1 MKQLN
6 SLISSGQLQ
15 QAMEHALL
23 VLRDDPLNAQMRA
36 VYVELLCIAGELEK
50 ADAQLDMI
58 VRQHPDFL
66 LGAVNVRQLIRAE
79 TARRDFYQGG
89 MTATLFGEPAPMFS
103 ALLKLRLAMH
113 EQDSGAAALAAE
125 EMEQLRPQVAMEHQD
140 QLHADIRDLD
150 DSLGGY
156 LELFGTDGKYYLAG
170 FEQIASLK
178 LHPPKSLLDIIWRRV
193 DISIVDGPQG
203 EAFLPL
209 IYVGNT
215 TDTNTT
221 DTKTDTDADPAIRL
235 GRVTDWHEH
244 DARLITGSGQ
254 KMVLLGEQAVALG
267 DLLELNA
274 LSEQSTPAKPAM
286 AE

>member
-1 MKQLN
+1 MKKLN
-6 SLISSGQLQ
+6 TLISSGQL
-15 QAMEHALL
+15 ACALNHALSE
-23 VLRDDPLNAQMRA
+23 LRVDPLNAQMRA
-36 VYVELLCIAGELEK
+36 VYVELLCIAGELDK

-113 EQDSGAAALAAE
+113 EQDIAGATLAAG
-125 EMEQLRPQVAMEHQD
+125 EMEQLRPQVAIACGDKCHT
-140 QLHADIRDLD
+140 DIRDLD

-170 FEQIASLK
+170 FEQVASLK
-178 LHPPKSLLDIIWRRV
+178 LHPVKSLLDTIWRRV

-203 EAFLPL
+203 EAFLPM
-209 IYVGNT
+209 IYVANPVA
-215 TDTNTT
+215 
-221 DTKTDTDADPAIRL
+221 DAGVAADVDPLIQL
-235 GRVTDWHEH
+235 GRATNWHEH
-244 DARLITGSGQ
+244 SDRLITGTGQ
-254 KMVLLGEQAVALG
+254 KMLLLGEQAI
-267 DLLELNA
+267 A
-274 LSEQSTPAKPAM
+274 LSEVFELDAISEAEPAAGAAM

>member
-1 MKQLN
+1 MKKLN

-15 QAMEHALL
+15 QAMEHALT

-36 VYVELLCIAGELEK
+36 VYVELLCIAGELDK

-113 EQDSGAAALAAE
+113 EQDIGAAALAAE
-125 EMEQLRPQVAMEHQD
+125 EMEQLRPEVAVEQRG
-140 QLHADIRDLD
+140 QRYTDIRDLD

-156 LELFGTDGKYYLAG
+156 LELFGTDGKYYQAG

-193 DISIVDGPQG
+193 DISIIDGPQG

-209 IYVGNT
+209 IYVANI
-215 TDTNTT
+215 TDN
-221 DTKTDTDADPAIRL
+221 DTDPAIRL

-267 DLLELNA
+267 DLLELDI
-274 LSEQSTPAKPAM
+274 LSEVSLAATPAM

>member
-1 MKQLN
+1 MKKLN
-6 SLISSGQLQ
+6 ALISSGQLQ
-15 QAMEHALL
+15 SALEHALQ

-36 VYVELLCIAGELEK
+36 VYVELLCIAGQLEQ
-50 ADAQLDMI
+50 ADAQLDMM

-103 ALLKLRLAMH
+103 AVLKLRLALH
-113 EQDSGAAALAAE
+113 EQDIEAAALAAA
-125 EMEQLRPQVAMEHQD
+125 EMEQLRPQVAMEQGG
-140 QLHADIRDLD
+140 QLLTDIRDLD

-178 LHPPKSLLDIIWRRV
+178 LHPPKSLLDTLWRRI
-193 DISIVDGPQG
+193 DISIIDGPQG

-209 IYVGNT
+209 IYVTATHADSDAT
-215 TDTNTT
+215 TD
-221 DTKTDTDADPAIRL
+221 AALQL
-235 GRVTDWHEH
+235 GRATDWHEH

-254 KMVLLGEQAVALG
+254 KMLLLGEQAVALC
-267 DLLELNA
+267 DLAELNA
-274 LSEQSTPAKPAM
+274 QSEQQPTATVAL
-286 AE
+286 AD

>member
-1 MKQLN
+1 MKKLN
-6 SLISSGQLQ
+6 TLIRSGQLQ
-15 QAMEHALL
+15 PALTHALT

-36 VYVELLCIAGELEK
+36 VYVELLCIAGELDK

-89 MTATLFGEPAPMFS
+89 MTATLFGEPTPMFS
-103 ALLKLRLAMH
+103 AVLKLRLAAH
-113 EQDSGAAALAAE
+113 EQDIAAATLAAE
-125 EMEQLRPQVAMEHQD
+125 EMEQLRPQVAVTHLD
-140 QLHADIRDLD
+140 QRQPDIRDLD

-178 LHPPKSLLDIIWRRV
+178 LHPAKSLLDIIWRRV
-193 DISIVDGPQG
+193 DISIIDGPQG

-209 IYVGNT
+209 IYVANPLMAGGT
-215 TDTNTT
+215 ET
-221 DTKTDTDADPAIRL
+221 AASPDPAIQL
-235 GRVTDWHEH
+235 GRATDWHEH
-244 DARLITGSGQ
+244 SARLITGTGQ
-254 KMVLLGEQAVALG
+254 KMLLLGEQAIALG
-267 DLLELNA
+267 DMHQ
-274 LSEQSTPAKPAM
+274 LSAEHETDAVVSAAM

>member
-1 MKQLN
+1 MQKLN

-15 QAMEHALL
+15 QAMEHALT

-36 VYVELLCIAGELEK
+36 VYVELLCIAGELDK

-113 EQDSGAAALAAE
+113 EQDISTAALAAE
-125 EMEQLRPQVAMEHQD
+125 EMEQLRPEVAVEQRG
-140 QLHADIRDLD
+140 QRYSDIRDLD

-178 LHPPKSLLDIIWRRV
+178 LHPPKSLLDTIWRRV
-193 DISIVDGPQG
+193 DISIIDGPQG

-209 IYVGNT
+209 IYVGNSADN
-215 TDTNTT
+215 DT
-221 DTKTDTDADPAIRL
+221 DPAIQL

-267 DLLELNA
+267 DLLELDILNEA
-274 LSEQSTPAKPAM
+274 SLAATPAM

>member
-1 MKQLN
+1 MKKLN
-6 SLISSGQLQ
+6 TLISSGQLPD
-15 QAMEHALL
+15 ALNHALT

-36 VYVELLCIAGELEK
+36 VYVELLCIAGELDK

-58 VRQHPDFL
+58 VRQHPDCL

-113 EQDSGAAALAAE
+113 EQDIVAATLAAG
-125 EMEQLRPQVAMEHQD
+125 EMEQLRPQVAIACGDKRHT
-140 QLHADIRDLD
+140 DIRDLD

-170 FEQIASLK
+170 FEQVASLK
-178 LHPPKSLLDIIWRRV
+178 LHPVKSLLDTLWRRV

-203 EAFLPL
+203 EAFLPM
-209 IYVGNT
+209 IYMVNPVA
-215 TDTNTT
+215 
-221 DTKTDTDADPAIRL
+221 DAGVAADSDPLLQL
-235 GRVTDWHEH
+235 GRATDWHEYS
-244 DARLITGSGQ
+244 DWLITGTGQ
-254 KMVLLGEQAVALG
+254 KMLLLGEQAIALSEIT
-267 DLLELNA
+267 ELNA
-274 LSEQSTPAKPAM
+274 ISEAEPAAAAGAAM

>member
-209 IYVGNT
+209 IYVANT
-215 TDTNTT
+215 
-221 DTKTDTDADPAIRL
+221 TDTDADPAIRL

-244 DARLITGSGQ
+244 AARLITGSGQ

-274 LSEQSTPAKPAM
+274 LSEQSTSVKPAM

>member
-1 MKQLN
+1 MKKLN
-6 SLISSGQLQ
+6 SLISSGQLKG
-15 QAMEHALL
+15 ALEHALA

-103 ALLKLRLAMH
+103 ALLRLRLAMH
-113 EQDSGAAALAAE
+113 EQDISAAAVAAA
-125 EMEQLRPQVAMEHQD
+125 EMEQLRPRVAMEHAE
-140 QLHADIRDLD
+140 QLHPDIRDLD

-193 DISIVDGPQG
+193 DISIIDGPQG

-209 IYVGNT
+209 IYVAATAGTSGEGN
-215 TDTNTT
+215 
-221 DTKTDTDADPAIRL
+221 DPALQL
-235 GRVTDWHEH
+235 GRETDWHEH
-244 DARLITGSGQ
+244 DARLVTGSGQ
-254 KMVLLGEQAVALG
+254 KMVLLGEQAVVLG
-267 DLLELNA
+267 DLVELDA
-274 LSEQSTPAKPAM
+274 RSEHSASAIAATAAM

>member
-1 MKQLN
+1 MKKLN
-6 SLISSGQLQ
+6 ALISSGQLQ
-15 QAMEHALL
+15 GALEHALA
-23 VLRDDPLNAQMRA
+23 VLRDDPLNAQIRA
-36 VYVELLCIAGELEK
+36 VYVELLCITGELDK

-79 TARRDFYQGG
+79 TARRDFYKGG

-103 ALLKLRLAMH
+103 ALLTLRLALH
-113 EQDSGAAALAAE
+113 EQDTDEAALAAE
-125 EMEQLRPQVAMEHQD
+125 EMEQLRPQVAIEHRD
-140 QLHADIRDLD
+140 QLHTDIRDLD

-178 LHPPKSLLDIIWRRV
+178 LHPPQNLLDIIWRRV
-193 DISIVDGPQG
+193 DISIIDGPQG

-209 IYVGNT
+209 IYV
-215 TDTNTT
+215 
-221 DTKTDTDADPAIRL
+221 TDACANEAASDDPLILL
-235 GRVTDWHEH
+235 GRATDWHEH
-244 DARLITGSGQ
+244 HARLITGSGQ
-254 KMVLLGEQAVALG
+254 KMLLLGEQAVALG
-267 DLLELNA
+267 DVFELNA
-274 LSEQSTPAKPAM
+274 ISEGSTLAVPAM

>member
-1 MKQLN
+1 MKN
-6 SLISSGQLQ
+6 INTLISSGQLQ
-15 QAMEHALL
+15 PALNHALM

-36 VYVELLCIAGELEK
+36 VYVELLCIAGELDK

-89 MTATLFGEPAPMFS
+89 MTATLFGEPSAMFS

-113 EQDSGAAALAAE
+113 EQDIAAASLAAD
-125 EMEQLRPQVAMEHQD
+125 EMEQLRSQVAIEQRD
-140 QLHADIRDLD
+140 QRHTDIRDLD

-178 LHPPKSLLDIIWRRV
+178 LHPAKSLLDTIWRRV

-209 IYVGNT
+209 LYAASPVLAGVTEITIEDN
-215 TDTNTT
+215 
-221 DTKTDTDADPAIRL
+221 ADCSLQL
-235 GRVTDWHEH
+235 GRATEWHEH
-244 DARLITGSGQ
+244 SARLITGSGQ
-254 KMVLLGEQAVALG
+254 KMLLLGEQAIALG
-267 DLLELNA
+267 DVLELNA
-274 LSEQSTPAKPAM
+274 AEETEAVASAAM
-286 AE
+286 A

>member
-1 MKQLN
+1 MKKLN
-6 SLISSGQLQ
+6 TLISSGQLQ
-15 QAMEHALL
+15 PALSHALAT
-23 VLRDDPLNAQMRA
+23 LRDDPLNAQMRA
-36 VYVELLCIAGELEK
+36 VYVELLCIAGELDK

-89 MTATLFGEPAPMFS
+89 MTATLFGEPTLMFS

-113 EQDSGAAALAAE
+113 EHDIAAATMAAE
-125 EMEQLRPQVAMEHQD
+125 EMEQLRPQVAIAHLD
-140 QLHADIRDLD
+140 QCHSDIRDLD
-150 DSLGGY
+150 DSLAGY

-178 LHPPKSLLDIIWRRV
+178 LHPVKSLLDLIWRRV
-193 DISIVDGPQG
+193 DISIIDGPQG

-209 IYVGNT
+209 IYVSTPLMASGAEAA
-215 TDTNTT
+215 
-221 DTKTDTDADPAIRL
+221 ADPVIQL
-235 GRVTDWHEH
+235 GRATDWHEH
-244 DARLITGSGQ
+244 SARLITGTGQ
-254 KMVLLGEQAVALG
+254 KMLLLGEQAVALG
-267 DLLELNA
+267 DIHQ
-274 LSEQSTPAKPAM
+274 LSTEGETEAVVSTAM

>member
-1 MKQLN
+1 MKELN
-6 SLISSGQLQ
+6 SLISSGQLKG
-15 QAMEHALL
+15 ALEHALT

-36 VYVELLCIAGELEK
+36 VYVELLCIAGELDK

-103 ALLKLRLAMH
+103 ALLRLRLALH
-113 EQDSGAAALAAE
+113 EQDTSAAALAAA
-125 EMEQLRPQVAMEHQD
+125 EMEQLRPRVAMEQAG
-140 QLHADIRDLD
+140 QLHTDIRDLD

-193 DISIVDGPQG
+193 DISIIDGPQG

-209 IYVGNT
+209 IYVAATAEN
-215 TDTNTT
+215 
-221 DTKTDTDADPAIRL
+221 AVSSSDPSLKL
-235 GRVTDWHEH
+235 GRETDWHEH
-244 DARLITGSGQ
+244 DARLVTGSGQ
-254 KMVLLGEQAVALG
+254 KMILLGEQAVALS
-267 DLLELNA
+267 DLVELDARSDQNEYAVSATAA
-274 LSEQSTPAKPAM
+274 L

>member
-1 MKQLN
+1 MKKLN

-15 QAMEHALL
+15 QAMEHALT

-36 VYVELLCIAGELEK
+36 VYVELLCIAGELDK

-79 TARRDFYQGG
+79 TSRRDFYQGG
-89 MTATLFGEPAPMFS
+89 MTATLFGEPAAMFS
-103 ALLKLRLAMH
+103 ALLKLRLAIH
-113 EQDSGAAALAAE
+113 EQDIGAAALAAE
-125 EMEQLRPQVAMEHQD
+125 EMEQLRPEVAVEQRG
-140 QLHADIRDLD
+140 QRYTDIRDLD

-178 LHPPKSLLDIIWRRV
+178 LHPPKSLLDTIWRRV
-193 DISIVDGPQG
+193 DISIIDGPQG

-209 IYVGNT
+209 IYVANSA
-215 TDTNTT
+215 DH
-221 DTKTDTDADPAIRL
+221 DTDPAVRL

-267 DLLELNA
+267 DLLELDILNEA
-274 LSEQSTPAKPAM
+274 SLAATPAM